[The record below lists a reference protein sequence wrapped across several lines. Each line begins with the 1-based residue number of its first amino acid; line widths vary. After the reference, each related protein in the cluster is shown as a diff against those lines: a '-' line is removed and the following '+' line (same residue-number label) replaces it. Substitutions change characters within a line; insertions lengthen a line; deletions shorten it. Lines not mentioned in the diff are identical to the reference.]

1 MMRSTTTPRIQHD
14 ATVKFET
21 GGDVVPPFDARAVNL
36 SVGGL
41 YVNAPTLLA
50 PGVQVDL
57 QVSLRDGQS
66 PVHAKGE
73 VVWVQDGADDERG
86 MALRFLNLE
95 TGAEQRIERLVALRT
110 REPTG
115 TGTSSTRREL
125 RIRLPSL
132 PAPLRAVARDQT
144 DRGLMLE
151 AELPWLT
158 LGSEIVAELSPD
170 RAVEGTV
177 RWVGLDVTRAGHA
190 RLRIFVE
197 VRGEEPERPMEP
209 APAIHIDSVPHVTR
223 TKPSRPPVVLTA
235 LAVGGAMALA
245 AGATALLMR
254 QPPPPAVLALPATE
268 PVAPPEVHAPPVVAV
283 PAATTPAPAPAPAA
297 TKAAAAADQKSA
309 DQKKHRRTARK
320 HSVE

>member
-1 MMRSTTTPRIQHD
+1 MMRSTSNPRVQHD

-21 GGDVVPPFDARAVNL
+21 GGGVVPPFDARAVNL
-36 SVGGL
+36 SIGGL
-41 YVNAPTLLA
+41 FVNAPTLLA

-66 PVHAKGE
+66 PVHTRGE
-73 VVWVQDGADDERG
+73 VIRVQDGGEDERG
-86 MALRFLNLE
+86 MALRFVDLGVE
-95 TGAEQRIERLVALRT
+95 AVQRIEKLIALRT

-115 TGTSSTRREL
+115 ARASRREL

-158 LGSEIVAELSPD
+158 LGSEIVAELTPD
-170 RAVEGTV
+170 RAVEGTI

-197 VRGEEPERPMEP
+197 VVGDDRPATAP
-209 APAIHIDSVPHVTR
+209 APVFL
-223 TKPSRPPVVLTA
+223 PSKTGPLPSLPPPSKARSPLLTA
-235 LAVGGAMALA
+235 LGVAGAMALA
-245 AGATALLMR
+245 AGSTALILR
-254 QPPPPAVLALPATE
+254 APPPAAVLALPTAEPVVE
-268 PVAPPEVHAPPVVAV
+268 PVAPIGHPPPTVAV
-283 PAATTPAPAPAPAA
+283 PQAKTPAEAGAVPPHG
-297 TKAAAAADQKSA
+297 
-309 DQKKHRRTARK
+309 KHHRTARK
-320 HSVE
+320 RSVE

>member
-21 GGDVVPPFDARAVNL
+21 GGGVVPPFDARAVNL

-41 YVNAPTLLA
+41 FVNAPTLLA

-57 QVSLRDGQS
+57 QVSLRDGKS

-86 MALRFLNLE
+86 MALRFLDLE
-95 TGAEQRIERLVALRT
+95 TGAEQRIEKLVALRT

-115 TGTSSTRREL
+115 TGTTSTRREL

-197 VRGEEPERPMEP
+197 VQGEDPQHSIAPPP
-209 APAIHIDSVPHVTR
+209 ATHIDSVPHVTR
-223 TKPSRPPVVLTA
+223 TKPRRAPVVLTA

-245 AGATALLMR
+245 AGATALIMR
-254 QPPPPAVLALPATE
+254 QPPPPAVLALPAIE
-268 PVAPPEVHAPPVVAV
+268 PAAPPEAHAPPVVAV
-283 PAATTPAPAPAPAA
+283 PAAATPPAQAAAPA
-297 TKAAAAADQKSA
+297 KAAAAADHA
-309 DQKKHRRTARK
+309 KHRRTARK
-320 HSVE
+320 HSIE